1 MPPTPQPG
9 SPASRTRG
17 RPVHRSASEPGSG
30 HTLLRRVAHGVRLAQ
45 HGRFEDTVCLLT
57 DARTRLRGHP
67 ITASAPVVPGVLA
80 NLGLA
85 QILCGRYG
93 PADDDLRE
101 ARALAQA
108 RRLPLMDLVVRQN
121 QGCLAL
127 HRGDAVSAIGTFVD
141 LRHRLPADRRD
152 ALHVDLAEAL
162 LAEGL
167 VEEAA
172 TALHEGSWSDDGAAA
187 PAALL
192 VEAKL
197 RLLDGSPTRAIE
209 LIQCVRRANGAG
221 SLWHRLAV
229 RLEHMAHRAARA
241 RPSGP
246 ADPLGAPGTSG
257 AADTLITPGLLADTG
272 PASPHGA
279 GAPSGATG
287 IPGTTETDGP
297 AETTGTPGT
306 VGAAASSAASGTPE
320 TVGASGTHV
329 AGVVE
334 TDGATGAAETDGPA
348 EATGTPSTV
357 DATGTRVAGGA
368 DAAGPL
374 ERAGDALALR
384 APLAAPEAPVRDRA
398 AHRALRA
405 LARGTVTAPG
415 TWAGPAA
422 ADPHVV
428 RAGLE
433 RALLHG
439 DAATA
444 LEWADLGR
452 TWAAPLIPGPHAP
465 RSAALTALTERY
477 RAALARGTDPR
488 VGARRWESERW
499 RALYVSGPPA
509 RAHRTAAPVV
519 PALMDRLADRAFV
532 HLVRASGDLVAIVT
546 TSAGVRARPLG
557 PFRRA
562 ARALARFTH
571 EAPNTR
577 GAPTPAGD
585 AVHGLLAPVLSLV
598 GDRALVVAADPALG
612 DPPWGMLPALCGRTL
627 SLVPTA
633 RFWAERTAP
642 PPTPRRVLLVA
653 GTEPAGA
660 GTEVADLAGL
670 HPAARVLTGARTRP
684 EDVLAGFGRAD
695 LVHLAAHGRV
705 PDDAP
710 LLASVELPQGP
721 LLACDLRDAP
731 AAPAVVTLSTCW
743 SGRGFATAP
752 GLPSGFVGA
761 LLARGTRT
769 VVASPVPVEDAATGT
784 AMRAF
789 HRALVAGTPVPE
801 AVALH
806 LGRSGFCCFGA

>member
-9 SPASRTRG
+9 SPSSRPRG
-17 RPVHRSASEPGSG
+17 RPVHRSARSASEPGSG
-30 HTLLRRVAHGVRLAQ
+30 HALLRRVAHGVRLAQ

-209 LIQCVRRANGAG
+209 LIRCVRRANGAG

-246 ADPLGAPGTSG
+246 ADPLGAPGTAG
-257 AADTLITPGLLADTG
+257 NADTLVTPGLLASTSTLDTTDMPS

-279 GAPSGATG
+279 VAPSA
-287 IPGTTETDGP
+287 
-297 AETTGTPGT
+297 AAGTPG
-306 VGAAASSAASGTPE
+306 
-320 TVGASGTHV
+320 
-329 AGVVE
+329 
-334 TDGATGAAETDGPA
+334 AAESDGPA
-348 EATGTPSTV
+348 EATGTPGMVGASGTCV
-357 DATGTRVAGGA
+357 TDAA

-374 ERAGDALALR
+374 ERAGDALVLR

-405 LARGTVTAPG
+405 LARGTVHAPG
-415 TWAGPAA
+415 AWAGPAA

-452 TWAAPLIPGPHAP
+452 TWAAPLVPGPHAP

-509 RAHRTAAPVV
+509 RPHRTSVPVV
-519 PALMDRLADRAFV
+519 PALMDRLAGRAFV

-571 EAPNTR
+571 EAPNTH

-660 GTEVADLAGL
+660 GAEVADLAGL

>member
-1 MPPTPQPG
+1 M
-9 SPASRTRG
+9 
-17 RPVHRSASEPGSG
+17 
-30 HTLLRRVAHGVRLAQ
+30 LRRVAHGVQLAQ
-45 HGRFEDTVCLLT
+45 HGRFEDTVFLLT
-57 DARTRLRGHP
+57 DARARLRGHP

-85 QILCGRYG
+85 QTLCGRYG

-101 ARALAQA
+101 ARALAQE

-127 HRGDAVSAIGTFVD
+127 HRGDSVSAIGTFLD
-141 LRHRLPADRRD
+141 LRHRLPANRRD

-172 TALHEGSWSDDGAAA
+172 TALHEGAWSDDGAAA

-197 RLLDGSPTRAIE
+197 RLLDGSPTRAVE
-209 LIQCVRRANGAG
+209 LIRCVRRSNGTG

-229 RLEHMAHRAARA
+229 RLEHMAHRACRNS
-241 RPSGP
+241 RP
-246 ADPLGAPGTSG
+246 
-257 AADTLITPGLLADTG
+257 TG
-272 PASPHGA
+272 PAVTP
-279 GAPSGATG
+279 
-287 IPGTTETDGP
+287 
-297 AETTGTPGT
+297 GTPG
-306 VGAAASSAASGTPE
+306 
-320 TVGASGTHV
+320 
-329 AGVVE
+329 
-334 TDGATGAAETDGPA
+334 
-348 EATGTPSTV
+348 TV
-357 DATGTRVAGGA
+357 DATGTLATPGAVAHTSAPGSRVTPDTPERCSPSPIGPSLAAGAGVTGAPEAFAVAGDGGA
-368 DAAGPL
+368 PEAIDAARSAGPL
-374 ERAGDALALR
+374 EWAEVALALR
-384 APLAAPEAPVRDRA
+384 APLVAPEAPVRDGT

-405 LARGTVTAPG
+405 LARGSDTAPG
-415 TWAGPAA
+415 AWAGPAA

-439 DAATA
+439 DAAAA

-452 TWAAPLIPGPHAP
+452 TWAAPLVPGPHAP
-465 RSAALTALTERY
+465 RSAALLALTERY

-499 RALYVSGPPA
+499 RALYTSGPAA
-509 RAHRTAAPVV
+509 RPDRPAAPVV
-519 PALMDRLADRAFV
+519 PALVERLADRAFV

-546 TSAGVRARPLG
+546 TSTGVRARPLG

-562 ARALARFTH
+562 ARALARFAH
-571 EAPNTR
+571 EAPR
-577 GAPTPAGD
+577 SHGAPTSAGD
-585 AVHGLLAPVLSLV
+585 TVHALLAPVLSLV

-642 PPTPRRVLLVA
+642 APTPRRVLLVA

-660 GTEVADLAGL
+660 RTEVAELAGL
-670 HPAARVLTGARTRP
+670 HPSAHVLTGARTSP

-769 VVASPVPVEDAATGT
+769 VVASPVPVEDAATGA

>member
-1 MPPTPQPG
+1 M
-9 SPASRTRG
+9 
-17 RPVHRSASEPGSG
+17 
-30 HTLLRRVAHGVRLAQ
+30 RRVIRGVNLAQ
-45 HGRFEDTVCLLT
+45 HGRFEETVSLLT
-57 DARTRLRGHP
+57 DARARLRGHP
-67 ITASAPVVPGVLA
+67 VAASAPVVPGVLA

-85 QILCGRYG
+85 QTLCGRYG
-93 PADDDLRE
+93 PADDHLRE
-101 ARALAQA
+101 ARALARE

-127 HRGDAVSAIGTFVD
+127 HRGDAVSAIGTFLD

-172 TALHEGSWSDDGAAA
+172 TALHEGSWSDDGTAA
-187 PAALL
+187 PATLL

-197 RLLDGSPTRAIE
+197 RLLDGSPTRAVE
-209 LIQCVRRANGAG
+209 LIRRVRRANGAG

-229 RLEHMAHRAARA
+229 RLEQMAQRAARA
-241 RPSGP
+241 AHP
-246 ADPLGAPGTSG
+246 
-257 AADTLITPGLLADTG
+257 TG
-272 PASPHGA
+272 PAGPLGSPATMTMGPSDTLVTPDAPRPMPHGA
-279 GAPSGATG
+279 PSATASAVPTGTTGVSGPTGTTGLSGATG
-287 IPGTTETDGP
+287 TS
-297 AETTGTPGT
+297 ETTGTT
-306 VGAAASSAASGTPE
+306 
-320 TVGASGTHV
+320 GASATSGLS
-329 AGVVE
+329 
-334 TDGATGAAETDGPA
+334 GATGATGATGVLGTDGSADAPGS
-348 EATGTPSTV
+348 TGTSDECGSV
-357 DATGTRVAGGA
+357 GA
-368 DAAGPL
+368 PGVLGAAGMAVPL

-384 APLAAPEAPVRDRA
+384 APLSAPEAPARHRA
-398 AHRALRA
+398 AHLALRT
-405 LARGTVTAPG
+405 LARGTVTGPG
-415 TWAGPAA
+415 AWAGPTAP
-422 ADPHVV
+422 DPHVV
-428 RAGLE
+428 RAGME
-433 RALLHG
+433 RALLSG

-452 TWAAPLIPGPHAP
+452 AWAAPLVPGPHAP
-465 RSAALTALTERY
+465 RSAALTDLTERY
-477 RAALARGTDPR
+477 RAALARGTDPG

-499 RALYVSGPPA
+499 RALYASGPAAGA
-509 RAHRTAAPVV
+509 RRAAAPVV
-519 PALMDRLADRAFV
+519 PALVDRLDGRAFV

-557 PFRRA
+557 RFRRA
-562 ARALARFTH
+562 ARALARFAH
-571 EAPNTR
+571 EAPR
-577 GAPTPAGD
+577 SHGAPAPAGE
-585 AVHGLLAPVLSLV
+585 AVHALLAPVLSLV

-633 RFWAERTAP
+633 RFWTERTAP
-642 PPTPRRVLLVA
+642 APTPRRVLLVA

-660 GTEVADLAGL
+660 RAEVAALADL
-670 HPAARVLTGARTRP
+670 HPAARVLTGSRTRP

-769 VVASPVPVEDAATGT
+769 VVASPVPVDDAATDT